1 MVYGVIWPLLVY
13 WAVFGGRRLRALVEV
28 EASEV
33 PALDVGL
40 EDVEVAFSVP
50 NAEALDL
57 N

>member
-1 MVYGVIWPLLVY
+1 MK
-13 WAVFGGRRLRALVEV
+13 V

-33 PALDVGL
+33 PALDVVL